1 MIPGVS
7 RVWENLWVGGAPAI
21 AAEVD
26 GNADMLVLC
35 AAEYQPDASEFPHVT
50 VVHAPLED
58 DEPNGQELATAL
70 AASKAVAEA
79 LRAGQRVWVTC
90 MAGLNRSAFVAALA
104 LRQLGWAPE
113 DAIQAMRDA
122 RGPFAL
128 SNIWFE
134 DLVLDLGFEDHT
146 E

>member
-1 MIPGVS
+1 MIPSVS
-7 RVWENLWVGGAPAI
+7 RVWENLWVGGAPAL
-21 AAEVD
+21 ASEVD

-35 AAEYQPDASEFPHVT
+35 AIEYQPDASEFPNVA
-50 VVHAPLED
+50 VVHAPMED
-58 DEPNGQELATAL
+58 DDPTEQELATAI
-70 AASKAVAEA
+70 AASKAVADA
-79 LRAGQRVWVTC
+79 LQAGQRVWVTC

-113 DAIQAMRDA
+113 DAIRALRDA

-128 SNIWFE
+128 SNVWFE
-134 DLVLDLGFEDHT
+134 DLVLDLALEDHT